1 MPIKQITPITV
12 ASDYL
17 ENSMKFWKRSV
28 VQTFSYAAES
38 ALKEAREN
46 HGYVDR
52 TGNLT
57 SSIGYCILDEGV
69 VLYES
74 SFEQVITGAKGAE
87 EGKKFIDELI
97 KDHSEGTV
105 ALMVASMGY
114 SVYVEALGYNV
125 LDSAEQLFLEIMKRF
140 YKLLK

>member
-17 ENSMKFWKRSV
+17 ENKMKFWKRSV
-28 VQTFSYAAES
+28 VQTLAYAAES

-57 SSIGYCILDEGV
+57 SSIGYCIMDEGV

-74 SFEQVITGAKGAE
+74 SFQQVVNGSKGAE
-87 EGKKFIDELI
+87 DGKKFMDELI
-97 KDHSEGTV
+97 KDHSEGIVLVLV
-105 ALMVASMGY
+105 AGMNY

-125 LDSAEQLFLEIMKRF
+125 LDSAEQLSLEIMKRF

>member
-17 ENSMKFWKRSV
+17 ENKMKFWKRSV
-28 VQTFSYAAES
+28 VQTLAYVAES

-57 SSIGYCILDEGV
+57 SSIGYCIMDEGV

-74 SFEQVITGAKGAE
+74 SFQQVVNGSKGAE
-87 EGKKFIDELI
+87 DGKKFMDELI
-97 KDHSEGTV
+97 KDHSEGIVLVLV
-105 ALMVASMGY
+105 AGMNY
-114 SVYVEALGYNV
+114 SVCVEALGYNV
-125 LDSAEQLFLEIMKRF
+125 LDSAEQLSLEIMKRF